1 MAVRSW
7 PEKGEVKVI
16 RPCSEPRLTVGHE
29 YTQNKSRLLIRQLS
43 QMDILEALL
52 QPLVVVDRWMAL
64 QIRAQYR
71 EWSHCIGR
79 RLELI

>member
-1 MAVRSW
+1 
-7 PEKGEVKVI
+7 
-16 RPCSEPRLTVGHE
+16 VGHE

-64 QIRAQYR
+64 QIRA
-71 EWSHCIGR
+71 H
-79 RLELI
+79 